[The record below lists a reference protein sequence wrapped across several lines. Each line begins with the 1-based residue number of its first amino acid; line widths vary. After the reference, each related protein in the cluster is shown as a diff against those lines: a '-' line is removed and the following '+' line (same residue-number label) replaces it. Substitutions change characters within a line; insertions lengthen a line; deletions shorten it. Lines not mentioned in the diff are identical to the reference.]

1 MFNLKDII
9 SSIADAGKKLFK
21 KSTAV
26 KKNDVETI
34 ITLCDDLLS
43 NKGAAFGITVARDV
57 TDLYQTLSHENKLLF
72 FKKINEKYKPSHSKV
87 EAAIDI
93 YKKKQDD
100 KNLFE
105 LFRIAEGQ
113 RRELFTRM
121 NMAPYGTPVILSIRE
136 DLISFLKDNQ
146 ELIPLDNDLR
156 HLFKSWFLAGQNSL
170 PKKII
175 CKCSLFHKSF
185 GHIFFKSRSVI
196 STFFPFVSPHLFPS
210 LWMCVSIGKAG

>member
-21 KSTAV
+21 KSTVV

-87 EAAIDI
+87 EAAIEV

-100 KNLFE
+100 KNLFD
-105 LFRIAEGQ
+105 LFRIAEGK
-113 RRELFTRM
+113 RREGRRKERITITL
-121 NMAPYGTPVILSIRE
+121 
-136 DLISFLKDNQ
+136 
-146 ELIPLDNDLR
+146 
-156 HLFKSWFLAGQNSL
+156 
-170 PKKII
+170 
-175 CKCSLFHKSF
+175 
-185 GHIFFKSRSVI
+185 
-196 STFFPFVSPHLFPS
+196 
-210 LWMCVSIGKAG
+210 